1 MFWLIRGSFRFM
13 RKKSLG
19 VNALLNGLRSA
30 LNLIFPLITFPY
42 VSRVLSVDG
51 MGIYNFSNTYVNYF
65 VLIAGLGVAT
75 YAVRE
80 GAKYRDNKEQ
90 ISEFAS
96 QIFTINMVSTLI
108 AYLLLIGSLLIF
120 SNLRN
125 YVTCILVFSLQL
137 FFTTIGTEW
146 LYTIY
151 EEYQYIT
158 IRSIV
163 FKIISIVLLFLLVHS
178 SNDYLWYA
186 AITVFAG
193 VGSNIL
199 NYIHAKSFCK
209 IKFVRDTNWKY
220 HLKPILVIFASA
232 VAVTL
237 YVSSDTTI
245 LGLLKDNYAV
255 GIYGVAVKIY
265 TIVSGLISG
274 LLVVTIPRLAML
286 IGKRRVKEYSHV
298 LQEVINSVSILGLP
312 AAVGLVMLSK
322 EVILIIAGKKY
333 LDGTLSLQII
343 TWALIFSNYS
353 TIFNQCV
360 LIPLKR
366 ESKTLRNTVIT
377 GLVNVGL
384 NFIFIPL
391 WSYDG
396 TALSTVIAEFMV
408 MVMNGWSA
416 RDYVGPILKSKRTF
430 KSILDSIVGCL
441 GIAMVCVLL
450 KLGISS
456 LILRTVLSIGL
467 SVIMYGAILVFL
479 KNKIALE
486 YLNKVI
492 DRMRKK

>member
-1 MFWLIRGSFRFM
+1 M

-65 VLIAGLGVAT
+65 VLISGLGIAT

-80 GAKYRDNKEQ
+80 GAKYRDNEEA
-90 ISEFAS
+90 ISDFAS
-96 QIFTINMVSTLI
+96 QVFTINMISTLI

-125 YVTCILVFSLQL
+125 YVTCILIFSLQL

-163 FKIISIVLLFLLVHS
+163 FKVISIILLFLLVHS
-178 SNDYLWYA
+178 PNDYLWYA
-186 AITVFAG
+186 AITVFAS

-209 IKFVRDTNWKY
+209 IKFVKDTNWKS

-237 YVSSDTTI
+237 YISSDTTI

-286 IGKRRVKEYSHV
+286 IGKRRVKEYNHV

-333 LDGTLSLQII
+333 LEGTLSLQII

-408 MVMNGWSA
+408 MFMNGWSA
-416 RDYVGPILKSKRTF
+416 RDYIGPILKSKRTF
-430 KSILDSIVGCL
+430 RSILDSIVGCL
-441 GIAMVCVLL
+441 GIAIVCVLL

-456 LILRTVLSIGL
+456 LILRTVLSVGL

-479 KNKIALE
+479 KNEIALE

-492 DRMRKK
+492 DRMKKK

>member
-1 MFWLIRGSFRFM
+1 M

-80 GAKYRDNKEQ
+80 GAKYRDNEEE

-96 QIFTINMVSTLI
+96 QVFTINMISTLI

-125 YVTCILVFSLQL
+125 YVTCILIFSLQL

-146 LYTIY
+146 VYTIY
-151 EEYQYIT
+151 EEYEYIT
-158 IRSIV
+158 IRSIA

-178 SNDYLWYA
+178 PNDYLWYA

-209 IKFVRDTNWKY
+209 IKFVKETNWRY

-232 VAVTL
+232 VAITL
-237 YVSSDTTI
+237 YISSDTTI
-245 LGLLKDNYAV
+245 LGLLKGNYAV

-286 IGKRRVKEYSHV
+286 IGKKRVKEYNHV

-312 AAVGLVMLSK
+312 AAVGLVMLSR
-322 EVILIIAGKKY
+322 EVILIIAGRKY
-333 LDGTLSLQII
+333 LEGTLSLQII

-391 WSYDG
+391 WSYNG

-408 MVMNGWSA
+408 MFMNGWSA

-430 KSILDSIVGCL
+430 KSILDSIIGCV
-441 GIAMVCVLL
+441 GIALVCVLL

-456 LILRTVLSIGL
+456 LILRTVLSVGL
-467 SVIMYGAILVFL
+467 SVIMYGAILVFF
-479 KNKIALE
+479 KNEIALE
-486 YLNKVI
+486 YLNKI
-492 DRMRKK
+492 MNRMRKK

>member
-1 MFWLIRGSFRFM
+1 M

-80 GAKYRDNKEQ
+80 GAKYRDNEEE

-96 QIFTINMVSTLI
+96 QVFTINMISTLI

-125 YVTCILVFSLQL
+125 YVTCILIFSLQL
-137 FFTTIGTEW
+137 VFTTIGTEW
-146 LYTIY
+146 IYTIY

-158 IRSIV
+158 IRSII
-163 FKIISIVLLFLLVHS
+163 FKIISIVLLFLLVHTP
-178 SNDYLWYA
+178 NDYLWYA
-186 AITVFAG
+186 AITVFAS
-193 VGSNIL
+193 VGSNVL

-209 IKFVRDTNWKY
+209 IKFVKDTNWKY

-237 YVSSDTTI
+237 YISSDTTI

-286 IGKRRVKEYSHV
+286 IGKRRVKEYNHV

-312 AAVGLVMLSK
+312 ATVGLVMLSR

-333 LDGTLSLQII
+333 LEGTLSLQII

-377 GLVNVGL
+377 GLVNLGL

-408 MVMNGWSA
+408 MFMNGWSA

-430 KSILDSIVGCL
+430 KSILDSIIGCV
-441 GIAMVCVLL
+441 GIALVCVLL

-456 LILRTVLSIGL
+456 LILRTVLSVGL

-479 KNKIALE
+479 KNEIALE

-492 DRMRKK
+492 DRIRKK

>member
-1 MFWLIRGSFRFM
+1 M

-65 VLIAGLGVAT
+65 VLIAGLGVST

-80 GAKYRDNKEQ
+80 GAKYRDNEEL

-96 QIFTINMVSTLI
+96 QVFTINMISTLV
-108 AYLLLIGSLLIF
+108 AYVLLIGSLLIF

-151 EEYQYIT
+151 EEYEYIT
-158 IRSIV
+158 IRSIA
-163 FKIISIVLLFLLVHS
+163 FKIISIILLFLLVHS
-178 SNDYLWYA
+178 PNDYLWYA

-193 VGSNIL
+193 VGANIL
-199 NYIHAKSFCK
+199 NYIHAKSFCN
-209 IKFVRDTNWKY
+209 IKLVKDTNWKY
-220 HLKPILVIFASA
+220 HLKPILIIFASA

-245 LGLLKDNYAV
+245 LGLLKNDYAV

-286 IGKRRVKEYSHV
+286 IGKRRVREYNRV
-298 LQEVINSVSILGLP
+298 LQEVINSLSILGLP

-333 LDGTLSLQII
+333 LDGILSLQII

-366 ESKTLRNTVIT
+366 ESKALRNTVIT
-377 GLVNVGL
+377 GLINVGL
-384 NFIFIPL
+384 NFIFIPI

-408 MVMNGWSA
+408 MFLNGWSA

-430 KSILDSIVGCL
+430 KSIIDSIIGCVGI
-441 GIAMVCVLL
+441 GIVCVLL
-450 KLGISS
+450 KIGVSS
-456 LILRTVLSIGL
+456 LVLRTVSSVILSIA
-467 SVIMYGAILVFL
+467 MYGAILIFL
-479 KNKIALE
+479 KNEIAME
-486 YLNKVI
+486 YLNKI
-492 DRMRKK
+492 IERLKG

>member
-1 MFWLIRGSFRFM
+1 M

-80 GAKYRDNKEQ
+80 GAKYRDNEEE

-108 AYLLLIGSLLIF
+108 AYILLIGSLLIF

-163 FKIISIVLLFLLVHS
+163 FKIISIILLFLLVHS

-193 VGSNIL
+193 AGSNIL

-209 IKFVRDTNWKY
+209 IRFVKDTNWKY
-220 HLKPILVIFASA
+220 HLKPILIIFAST
-232 VAVTL
+232 VAITL

-245 LGLLKDNYAV
+245 LGLLKNDYAV

-286 IGKRRVKEYSHV
+286 IGKRRVKEYNHV
-298 LQEVINSVSILGLP
+298 LQEVLNSVSILGLP
-312 AAVGLVMLSK
+312 AAVGLVMLSR

-366 ESKTLRNTVIT
+366 ESKSLRNTILT

-384 NFIFIPL
+384 NFVFIPL

-408 MVMNGWSA
+408 MFLNGWSA
-416 RDYVGPILKSKRTF
+416 RDYIAPILKSKRTF
-430 KSILDSIVGCL
+430 KSIVDSVIGCI
-441 GIAMVCVLL
+441 GIAVVCFLF
-450 KLGISS
+450 KQGISS
-456 LILRTVLSIGL
+456 LMLRTILSIVF
-467 SVIMYGAILVFL
+467 SVLMYGSILIFL
-479 KNKIALE
+479 KNEVAME
-486 YLNKVI
+486 YLDKVL
-492 DRMRKK
+492 DRLRKR